1 MNPSLRSFR
10 KPALIVSTL
19 VFLGYTLWA
28 AHTPGESRTVKDFM
42 FLLGL
47 FGVPFLVFAYSLWLL
62 SGGASELEETGSRN
76 EARRSRVG
84 LIGAIL
90 ALLSAAL
97 LLLLEPFWISLVEH
111 PDIGAIWVVLGM
123 VLAVVATVCG
133 IVGSSRLRRAALA
146 SILLLPFWVT
156 AGGLLIKAIMD

>member
-1 MNPSLRSFR
+1 MNPSFRSFR

-28 AHTPGESRTVKDFM
+28 AHTPGESLTVKDFV

-47 FGVPFLVFAYSLWLL
+47 FGVPFLVFAYSVWLL
-62 SGGASELEETGSRN
+62 SGGTELEETRSRN
-76 EARRSRVG
+76 KARRSRVG